1 MQTTRAVVVA
11 EDVKQIMNSGELAIS
26 FEVGRVS
33 RERLVQEIGGFE
45 QLLFST
51 VAVGSGQENIPGAS
65 VEIER
70 GEIGRRGTLNRRFFG
85 RRDFG
90 VKLLC
95 YLLR

>member
-33 RERLVQEIGGFE
+33 RERLVQEIGAFE

-51 VAVGSGQENIPGAS
+51 VAVGSAQENIPGAS

-70 GEIGRRGTLNRRFFG
+70 GEIGRRGMLNRRCVG
-85 RRDFG
+85 RRAFG
-90 VKLLC
+90 AQLICDLL
-95 YLLR
+95 